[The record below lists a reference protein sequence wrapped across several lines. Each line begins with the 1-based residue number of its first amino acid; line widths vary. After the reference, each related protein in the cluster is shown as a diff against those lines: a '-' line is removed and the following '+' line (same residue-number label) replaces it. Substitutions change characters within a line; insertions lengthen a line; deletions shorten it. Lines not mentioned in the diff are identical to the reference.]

1 MELDQEGNEAPK
13 KPKLKP
19 KRKVRAKT
27 EAAIHTPA
35 PVPERGDRE
44 TTLVP
49 ITPEAL
55 VSPNPFHRAKLA
67 IAGSPTPLGPRR
79 KPGGVGAKKSRMV
92 ELTHRLLN
100 SKGQRVI
107 EKIIE
112 VALDDKHPGQ
122 MQALK
127 LCVER
132 IAPVSVFEDIHGK
145 SANNT
150 IEIKVS
156 ITDPRAPVTIEAE
169 DAEVVNE

>member
-1 MELDQEGNEAPK
+1 
-13 KPKLKP
+13 
-19 KRKVRAKT
+19 
-27 EAAIHTPA
+27 
-35 PVPERGDRE
+35 
-44 TTLVP
+44 
-49 ITPEAL
+49 
-55 VSPNPFHRAKLA
+55 
-67 IAGSPTPLGPRR
+67 
-79 KPGGVGAKKSRMV
+79 MV